1 MLSLLFAS
9 AIVAAA
15 CAGTPRTLS
24 APPAVLPDA
33 VAAQNL
39 GGVSIA
45 DVSLTVDASGAV
57 TGVQSGAGRALAPV
71 VESWGKRVKF
81 ASRSPKCGASP
92 VQIDSVDFYPAS
104 SGVVGI
110 PRIAGGVDFDDF
122 SYSGGPGNCTHVT
135 LRDGTASDPEDEYE
149 AFVEDL
155 FAGTVSGVP
164 VAVVVLRCEY
174 HGHGFDAEAQVFSV
188 AGAKAI
194 AIGTLGQGG
203 MPSADSALPP
213 WPGGWIHVGFRDGL
227 LYADVWD
234 RAKAC
239 NRNADW
245 TSTAYAVR
253 AGKLAALRSTRHHR
267 AGVPAVGC
275 ETG

>member
-9 AIVAAA
+9 AVVAAA
-15 CAGTPRTLS
+15 CTGTPRTLS

-33 VAAQNL
+33 VAAQYP
-39 GGVSIA
+39 GGVSVA
-45 DVSLTVDASGAV
+45 NVGLTVDASGAV

-71 VESWGKRVKF
+71 VEAWGKRVKF
-81 ASRSPKCGASP
+81 ASRSLKCGASP

-110 PRIAGGVDFDDF
+110 PRIVDGVDFDDF
-122 SYSGGPGNCTHVT
+122 SYSGGPGNCAHVT
-135 LRDGTASDPEDEYE
+135 LRDGTASDPEGEYE
-149 AFVEDL
+149 AYVEDL
-155 FAGTVSGVP
+155 FSGTVSGVP

-203 MPSADSALPP
+203 MPSADSGLPP
-213 WPGGWIHVGFRDGL
+213 WPGGWIHVSFRDGL

-234 RAKAC
+234 RARAC
-239 NRNADW
+239 NRGADW
-245 TSTAYAVR
+245 ESTAYSVR
-253 AGKLAALRSTRHHR
+253 EGKLVALRSTRHHR
-267 AGVPAVGC
+267 VGVPAVGC